1 MTIVSRWETQL
12 QSSLASSED
21 WRIRFH
27 PAWLLSVHD
36 FTKERSHF
44 ILHMSW
50 SHTTR
55 SLVGKQDLIA
65 WWTHCLKLT
74 FLPYEILN
82 KSKQNSMSPLC
93 PSPNLKK
100 SQYSAILVLSTAPL
114 TSHIPTLLFFSWF
127 ARRFYV
133 ICIHQNVKILSVPF
147 FKHGISKNYF
157 YCKIQQRSFHFM
169 LSF

>member
-1 MTIVSRWETQL
+1 MTIMSRWETQL

-36 FTKERSHF
+36 FTKERPHF
-44 ILHMSW
+44 ILYMSC

-55 SLVGKQDLIA
+55 SLVGKQDPRA
-65 WWTHCLKLT
+65 WWTHFLKLT
-74 FLPYEILN
+74 FLPYEIPN
-82 KSKQNSMSPLC
+82 KSKQNSTSPLC

-114 TSHIPTLLFFSWF
+114 TLSHPHFIIFFM
-127 ARRFYV
+127 
-133 ICIHQNVKILSVPF
+133 ICTQILCNL
-147 FKHGISKNYF
+147 HTSK
-157 YCKIQQRSFHFM
+157 CKNLICTIF
-169 LSF
+169 